1 MKNIKIKFLLPLFA
15 MFAMVLGLFSSCDND
30 DTASGGSGGAA
41 SITSVAK
48 AVEGDLVPTKVGD
61 PKNYY
66 IISGTGLSTVKK
78 IYFNDFDTYFNPVL
92 VTDTEIFVL
101 IDEKTPYANASNQ
114 LKVVT
119 AGGTILYDFV
129 VAPPT
134 PKFGSYNPINAAEGE
149 VVTVYGDY
157 FLNPVVKVGT
167 QDVPVISSTLTE
179 IKFKMPANATDKYI
193 TVTNISGST
202 VSKAAIGSAIYDDT
216 SYYGLTFPSWNNH
229 TYPVDG
235 TAAQGLVYIKS
246 KMAAWGSLQ
255 GDWAWFDQL
264 SSYGG
269 IRVTIKATT
278 PGAVK
283 FVFNGDWDDSR
294 APVLNVTTEWKT
306 FNIPWSALSSSDRVQ
321 NITFQ
326 NMTKNAA
333 GDGIENTFSIDDIG
347 LFLK

>member
-1 MKNIKIKFLLPLFA
+1 MKNIKIKYLLPLFVMA
-15 MFAMVLGLFSSCDND
+15 VMVPGLFSSCNSD
-30 DTASGGSGGAA
+30 DSASGGSAGTT
-41 SITSVAK
+41 ITSVAK
-48 AVEGDLVPTKVGD
+48 AEEGDLVDTRVGD

-66 IISGTGLSTVKK
+66 IIRGTGLSGVTK
-78 IYFNDFDTYFNPVL
+78 IYFNDFDTYFNPVM

-101 IDEKTPYANASNQ
+101 IDEKTPYANASNK

-119 AGGTILYDFV
+119 KNGAILYDFV

-134 PKFGSYNPINAAEGE
+134 PRFGSYNPINAAEGE
-149 VVTVYGDY
+149 VVTIYGDY

-167 QDVPVISSTLTE
+167 QDVSLISSSLTE
-179 IKFKMPANATDKYI
+179 IKFKMPANAANKYI
-193 TVTNISGST
+193 TVANISGST
-202 VSKAAIGSAIYDDT
+202 VSNVAIGSAIYDDT
-216 SYYGLTFPSWNNH
+216 SYYGLTFPSWNNQ

-255 GDWAWFDQL
+255 GEWAWFDQL
-264 SSYGG
+264 APYGG
-269 IRVTIKATT
+269 IRVTIKAAV

-283 FVFNGDWDDSR
+283 FCFNGDWGDATS
-294 APVLNVTTEWKT
+294 PVLNVTTEWKT

-326 NMTKNAA
+326 NMTKNAD